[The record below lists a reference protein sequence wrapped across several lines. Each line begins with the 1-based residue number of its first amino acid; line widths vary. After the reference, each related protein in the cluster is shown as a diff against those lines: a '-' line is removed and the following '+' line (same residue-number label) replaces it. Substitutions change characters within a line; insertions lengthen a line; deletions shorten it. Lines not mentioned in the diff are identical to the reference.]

1 MIAHPTPADLL
12 LRKLNRC
19 LNMRFSTMKF
29 KLLIKVLNS
38 RAMGDDVEG

>member
-1 MIAHPTPADLL
+1 MQSKRTGDLL

-29 KLLIKVLNS
+29 KLLMKDVNS
-38 RAMGDDVEG
+38 RAMGDDEG